1 MIYQIQDKYYINVAP
16 HIFKE
21 VNLCL
26 KDNDIILV
34 PTDNKIEVYKMYE
47 VKQIYFQQEKEI
59 LKKKLFDKKE
69 EQHNVEYI
77 EYVTRKSRPRKRR

>member
-26 KDNDIILV
+26 KNDDLILV
-34 PTDNKIEVYKMYE
+34 PTNNKIEVYKMCD
-47 VKQIYFQQEKEI
+47 VKQIFFQNEKEN
-59 LKKKLFDKKE
+59 LKKKLFQNNYQDKTINK
-69 EQHNVEYI
+69 
-77 EYVTRKSRPRKRR
+77 KSGMKKHR

>member
-26 KDNDIILV
+26 KNDDLILV
-34 PTDNKIEVYKMYE
+34 PTNNKIEVYKMYE
-47 VKQIYFQQEKEI
+47 VKQIFFQNEKEN
-59 LKKKLFDKKE
+59 LKKKLFQNNYQDKNINK
-69 EQHNVEYI
+69 
-77 EYVTRKSRPRKRR
+77 KSGIKKHR

>member
-26 KDNDIILV
+26 KNDDLILV
-34 PTDNKIEVYKMYE
+34 PTNNKIEVYKMYE
-47 VKQIYFQQEKEI
+47 VKQIFFQNEKES
-59 LKKKLFDKKE
+59 LKKKLFQNNYQDK
-69 EQHNVEYI
+69 NI
-77 EYVTRKSRPRKRR
+77 NRKSGIKKHR

>member
-26 KDNDIILV
+26 KNDDLILV
-34 PTDNKIEVYKMYE
+34 PTNNKIEVYKMYE
-47 VKQIYFQQEKEI
+47 VKQIFFQNEKEN
-59 LKKKLFDKKE
+59 LKKKLFQSNYQDKNINK
-69 EQHNVEYI
+69 
-77 EYVTRKSRPRKRR
+77 KSGIKKHR